1 MNSYFL
7 IVVTKPEGLQTV
19 KSANIT
25 TSPNERS
32 PVTASGQVIHIA
44 FAPYM

>member
-19 KSANIT
+19 KPANIAA
-25 TSPNERS
+25 SPDERS
-32 PVTASGQVIHIA
+32 PVKPSGKVMHIA
-44 FAPYM
+44 VASYV